1 VSTEAIP
8 GILAAQRAFFEQ
20 GSTRSLAFRLKQLK
34 VLYRLLTVHEQEIC
48 DAVYADFHKPAFE
61 VFGTDIA
68 LVKEEILF
76 FLRRLPGLMRP
87 RQVKSSVPSL
97 PARST
102 IYQEPYGISLIV
114 GTWNYPVMLLLAP
127 LTGAMAAGNCA
138 VLKPSELAPATSGL
152 LQRLISAHFPPEYLA
167 VVEGGAAATQTIIRN
182 RPDYIFFTGSP
193 RVGSLVMQEAA
204 QLLIPVTLEL
214 GGKSPCIVDG
224 DADPDLAALRVA
236 WGKFLNG
243 GQSCVAPDYLLL
255 HRAISDRF
263 LEAFRK
269 RVAQFYGPDPSQS
282 PDYCRIIDPV
292 HTRRIA
298 KLMEGHRVLMGGE
311 SDTEKRFMA
320 PTLIDEVGW
329 NDPVMQEEIFG
340 PLLPVIY
347 FDDLGE
353 VMRKIAARPR
363 PLALYYFSSDR
374 RTQERVMRELSF
386 GGGCINDTMFQYGN
400 PALPLGGIG
409 HSGMGRY
416 HGPHSFHTFSHQK
429 SVVKKATWIDIPFR
443 YPPYAGKLKW
453 LKLIFRI

>member
-1 VSTEAIP
+1 
-8 GILAAQRAFFEQ
+8 
-20 GSTRSLAFRLKQLK
+20 
-34 VLYRLLTVHEQEIC
+34 
-48 DAVYADFHKPAFE
+48 
-61 VFGTDIA
+61 
-68 LVKEEILF
+68 
-76 FLRRLPGLMRP
+76 
-87 RQVKSSVPSL
+87 
-97 PARST
+97 
-102 IYQEPYGISLIV
+102 
-114 GTWNYPVMLLLAP
+114 
-127 LTGAMAAGNCA
+127 
-138 VLKPSELAPATSGL
+138 
-152 LQRLISAHFPPEYLA
+152 
-167 VVEGGAAATQTIIRN
+167 
-182 RPDYIFFTGSP
+182 
-193 RVGSLVMQEAA
+193 
-204 QLLIPVTLEL
+204 
-214 GGKSPCIVDG
+214 
-224 DADPDLAALRVA
+224 
-236 WGKFLNG
+236 
-243 GQSCVAPDYLLL
+243 
-255 HRAISDRF
+255 
-263 LEAFRK
+263 
-269 RVAQFYGPDPSQS
+269 
-282 PDYCRIIDPV
+282 V